1 MVFRGFL
8 HTTIFKIAK
17 VMTKKKIAYGE
28 EGVED
33 LMKQTSD
40 TCNECKKPKEGKKWC
55 STCLFP
61 NNWTSGNREIDTF
74 IRESQM
80 LSTTLHHCLLWIP
93 FDQFSEIKEVARGG
107 FNTVCSATWDGNRI
121 DLLYT
126 IENSPVWVHRNCTTK
141 VALKHLKNSQNIDS
155 SVLNKLLNYRTYDD
169 FSIPKCYGLSQ
180 HPSTKEYILVFNYYE
195 QGDLRALLA
204 DRYTD
209 MKLRDKLL
217 ILSDIISELNS
228 IHKRKLVHKNFHP
241 GNILIA
247 KSSWIDGSLN
257 INGLAISD
265 LGLNAPVNEP
275 LHSKEIYGVIPFVA
289 PEIFQALPYTA
300 AADIYS
306 FGMIMWM
313 LSSGKLPFGD
323 RPHDHRLVSD
333 ICDGDLWAYYSE
345 HLSALKPTNI
355 EITKRSR
362 NSHYEILTN
371 THPDAVYYSR
381 PISKFTSQGS
391 IYPPLKG

>member
-74 IRESQM
+74 IRESQT

-93 FDQFSEIKEVARGG
+93 FDQFSDIKEVARGG

-265 LGLNAPVNEP
+265 LGLNTPVNEP
-275 LHSKEIYGVIPFVA
+275 PYSKEIYGVIPFVA

-306 FGMIMWM
+306 
-313 LSSGKLPFGD
+313 
-323 RPHDHRLVSD
+323 
-333 ICDGDLWAYYSE
+333 DLWAYYSE
-345 HLSALKPTNI
+345 HLGALKPTNN

-391 IYPPLKG
+391 IYSPLK

>member
-8 HTTIFKIAK
+8 QTTIFKIAK

-28 EGVED
+28 EED
-33 LMKQTSD
+33 LMKQSD
-40 TCNECKKPKEGKKWC
+40 TCSECRQPKEGRKWC
-55 STCLFP
+55 PTCLFP
-61 NNWTSGNREIDTF
+61 NNWTSGNREIDAF

-80 LSTTLHHCLLWIP
+80 FATTLHHCLLWIP

-107 FNTVCSATWDGNRI
+107 FNTVCSATWDGDRI

-141 VALKHLKNSQNIDS
+141 VALKNLKNSQNIDS
-155 SVLNKLLNYRTYDD
+155 SILSKLLNHRTYDD
-169 FSIPKCYGLSQ
+169 FSVPKCYGISQ

-217 ILSDIISELNS
+217 VLSDIISELNS

-247 KSSWIDGSLN
+247 KSSWIDGSLS
-257 INGLAISD
+257 I
-265 LGLNAPVNEP
+265 
-275 LHSKEIYGVIPFVA
+275 
-289 PEIFQALPYTA
+289 Q
-300 AADIYS
+300 
-306 FGMIMWM
+306 
-313 LSSGKLPFGD
+313 
-323 RPHDHRLVSD
+323 
-333 ICDGDLWAYYSE
+333 GDLWAYYSE
-345 HLSALKPTNI
+345 HLGALKPTNN
-355 EITKRSR
+355 EITRRSR

-381 PISKFTSQGS
+381 PLSKFTSPPQPN
-391 IYPPLKG
+391 IYSPLKAIIRGNKHGFVDYDEW